1 MKKVIFVLLVSLLF
15 CVSAGAQTGTS
26 TTTAAA
32 TADEKPRPPIFR
44 PTKDQ
49 ITEVQTMLKAKG
61 LYEGEAIGKLDKPTR
76 AAIKSWQKDNGLK
89 TTGTLNRA
97 TLEKMGIELT
107 ERQKT
112 IPVSENSYAAAEP
125 SGAVETDTKVKATAN
140 SEPSGE
146 TKPKRKIFRATKDQV
161 VDAQKVLKGFG
172 MYSGEETG
180 KLDDDTREGLKKYQ
194 EGKGLKITGT
204 LNQATLEKMGIELTD
219 KQKEQSAGN

>member
-146 TKPKRKIFRATKDQV
+146 NKPKRKIFRATKDQV

>member
-49 ITEVQTMLKAKG
+49 IKEVQTMLKAKG

-112 IPVSENSYAAAEP
+112 IPITESSYASSEPAAEAP
-125 SGAVETDTKVKATAN
+125 SHEETKAATAA
-140 SEPSGE
+140 SE
-146 TKPKRKIFRATKDQV
+146 TKPKRTIFRATKDQI

>member
-15 CVSAGAQTGTS
+15 CVSASAQTGTS
-26 TTTAAA
+26 STAAAA
-32 TADEKPRPPIFR
+32 TADEKPRAPIFR

-49 ITEVQTMLKAKG
+49 IKEVQTMLKAKG
-61 LYEGEAIGKLDKPTR
+61 LYEGEPIGKLDNPTR

-107 ERQKT
+107 DRQKT
-112 IPVSENSYAAAEP
+112 IPVSENSYAAKEP
-125 SGAVETDTKVKATAN
+125 SMAAETNSTVKTTA
-140 SEPSGE
+140 STASSSE
-146 TKPKRKIFRATKDQV
+146 TKPKRTIFRATKDQI
-161 VDAQKVLKGFG
+161 VDAQKMLKSFG

-180 KLDDDTREGLKKYQ
+180 KLDDETREGLKKYQ
-194 EGKGLKITGT
+194 EGKGLKVTGT
-204 LNQATLEKMGIELTD
+204 LNRVTLEKMGIELTD